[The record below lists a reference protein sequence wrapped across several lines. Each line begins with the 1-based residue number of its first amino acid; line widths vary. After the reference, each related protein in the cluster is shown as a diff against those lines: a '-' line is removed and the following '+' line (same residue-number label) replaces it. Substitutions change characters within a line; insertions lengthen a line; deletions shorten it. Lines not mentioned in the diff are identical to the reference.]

1 MAILILLISAYKYTR
16 HLRGGLFENEK
27 KKIHAAGTEVV
38 PYKWLDKKTISIF
51 DHAGSPHTSTIRRGD
66 FVQIF
71 EEAST
76 GQRCFLGLFFFVSKK
91 ENRLVFRATKEL
103 PKSNLSAWARS
114 RRVPLTISWQFPSHA
129 IHSMHNSMLCRRW
142 FEMKKDHKE
151 TYSSVSSKFFL
162 SSRQFSSV
170 STSDIHSDV
179 KISPHG
185 VRSGWLIQAPAG
197 RHELIVRD
205 AESGI
210 LQSLP
215 IFVEESK
222 KKGSVHTRGTKS
234 QVRKKMSLLIIPGWD

>member
-1 MAILILLISAYKYTR
+1 
-16 HLRGGLFENEK
+16 
-27 KKIHAAGTEVV
+27 
-38 PYKWLDKKTISIF
+38 
-51 DHAGSPHTSTIRRGD
+51 
-66 FVQIF
+66 
-71 EEAST
+71 
-76 GQRCFLGLFFFVSKK
+76 
-91 ENRLVFRATKEL
+91 
-103 PKSNLSAWARS
+103 
-114 RRVPLTISWQFPSHA
+114 
-129 IHSMHNSMLCRRW
+129 MLCRRW

-222 KKGSVHTRGTKS
+222 KKGECAHTRHEVPS
-234 QVRKKMSLLIIPGWD
+234 QKKNESTDNSGLGLSEWVAFVTLVP